1 MEEQIEHSLAS
12 DAFAVFANRIAAE
25 LAEENKLLEAELE
38 RLQPVRDQLG
48 SVELHVN
55 VDDRFTS
62 SNLVA
67 LLES

>member
-1 MEEQIEHSLAS
+1 MLFI
-12 DAFAVFANRIAAE
+12 AVFANRIAAE

-55 VDDRFTS
+55 VDDE
-62 SNLVA
+62 VHII
-67 LLES
+67 